1 MSACDTT
8 ECKHIDAFSR
18 ERKGVKE
25 VGADRKEKAL
35 GIVITPRE
43 LYDLVQQATLML
55 QRIESRLDVLE
66 EKIENADS
74 ADERS
79 REALSVATEARDIAR
94 EVKQQI
100 DWLWKTIIGTMI
112 VSAIGALFYFA
123 QNGG

>member
-1 MSACDTT
+1 M
-8 ECKHIDAFSR
+8 K
-18 ERKGVKE
+18 KGV
-25 VGADRKEKAL
+25 GANRKEKAI

-66 EKIENADS
+66 EKLEDTHAT
-74 ADERS
+74 DERS
-79 REALSVATEARDIAR
+79 RQALIIATEARDTAQ

-112 VSAIGALFYFA
+112 ISAIGALFYFI
-123 QNGG
+123 QQGG